1 VRAIAVSAEHQHL
14 PSRAISCTR
23 PTLPTIV
30 PTISLSSG
38 ADALGRPRANYFVGL
53 IGAAGRELATVVLQC
68 ADDVQVVA
76 WARRVAGRREFA
88 AVRVERKGSILRRLP
103 TR

>member
-1 VRAIAVSAEHQHL
+1 VSHQDL
-14 PSRAISCTR
+14 PSRAINCT
-23 PTLPTIV
+23 PLSPPTIG
-30 PTISLSSG
+30 PTISLPSA
-38 ADALGRPRANYFVGL
+38 ADALGRPRFNYFIGL

-88 AVRVERKGSILRRLP
+88 AVRVERRGSILRRLP
-103 TR
+103 AR

>member
-1 VRAIAVSAEHQHL
+1 MIGPIISL
-14 PSRAISCTR
+14 PSA
-23 PTLPTIV
+23 
-30 PTISLSSG
+30 
-38 ADALGRPRANYFVGL
+38 ADALGRPRVNYFIGL

-76 WARRVAGRREFA
+76 WARRIAGRRDFA

-103 TR
+103 AR